1 MTKEH
6 KTWLQIYA
14 APLKEVLVA
23 YAKENIE
30 T

>member
-6 KTWLQIYA
+6 KAWLQIYA
-14 APLKEVLVA
+14 VPLKEVLVA
-23 YAKENIE
+23 SARENIE